1 MKAWYNEDPFHGLCV
16 KLTTNKDPFL
26 NFLRQQYDY
35 PQLDFDYK
43 RAANLVKYPET
54 VDQTTKRF
62 RQFYKSLVEKYF
74 TLEHNQYL
82 ERSRVVVCVTHGVA
96 AHNPFLHLFEADKDV
111 VYLDYS
117 AVTIVEKALLTYNRA
132 AT

>member
-1 MKAWYNEDPFHGLCV
+1 M
-16 KLTTNKDPFL
+16 
-26 NFLRQQYDY
+26 
-35 PQLDFDYK
+35 DFEYK
-43 RAANLVKYPET
+43 RAANVVKYPET

-74 TLEHNQYL
+74 TLEQGQYL
-82 ERSRVVVCVTHGVA
+82 ERSRIVVCVTHGVP

-117 AVTIVEKALLTYNRA
+117 AVTIVEKSLITYNRMTTQTSNLA
-132 AT
+132 DALRSADDD

>member
-1 MKAWYNEDPFHGLCV
+1 MPE
-16 KLTTNKDPFL
+16 
-26 NFLRQQYDY
+26 
-35 PQLDFDYK
+35 LDFEYK
-43 RAANLVKYPET
+43 RAANAVKYPET

-74 TLEHNQYL
+74 TLDSGQYL
-82 ERSRVVVCVTHGVA
+82 ERSRVVVCVTHGVP

-117 AVTIVEKALLTYNRA
+117 AVTIVEKALFTYNRVTPQISNVA
-132 AT
+132 DEIRNTEDEEAQRESITLANPPSMIT